1 MSKNGCAMAKRRIAH
16 APLKGAF
23 LKDSIGCAVV
33 QLHIPAH
40 MHMHLWNPWFYW
52 YVQLCACASL

>member
-1 MSKNGCAMAKRRIAH
+1 MSKNGCAMAKGRIAH
-16 APLKGAF
+16 TPLKGAF

-40 MHMHLWNPWFYW
+40 MHMHL
-52 YVQLCACASL
+52 